1 MLHIHAATA
10 EDPLPKTY
18 ARPSSVGCWF
28 GLGSRFDWVQRP
40 SVRPAESPSLSV
52 CRVWDCFA
60 PSEEGIFE
68 TTSDASESTFA
79 PTLTHL
85 TVRNRTSR
93 RP

>member
-40 SVRPAESPSLSV
+40 SVRPAESPLSQYVVCGIVLLRAKKGSLRRHPM
-52 CRVWDCFA
+52 RVNLLLH
-60 PSEEGIFE
+60 P
-68 TTSDASESTFA
+68 
-79 PTLTHL
+79 H
-85 TVRNRTSR
+85 
-93 RP
+93 